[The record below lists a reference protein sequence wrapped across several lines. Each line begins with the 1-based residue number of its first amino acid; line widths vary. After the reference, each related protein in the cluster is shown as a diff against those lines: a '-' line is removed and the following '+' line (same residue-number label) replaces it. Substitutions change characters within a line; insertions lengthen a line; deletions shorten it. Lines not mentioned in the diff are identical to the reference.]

1 MFDTYWQVDYL
12 SKVIIAFGSKEDNVS
27 IILDNQGSIITQLLL
42 KFEKP
47 LVFFLIKFHSRFLLR
62 IKQYCNLGTHG
73 NWLVL
78 CIFYKLLRF

>member
-12 SKVIIAFGSKEDNVS
+12 SKAIIAFGSKEDNVS

-47 LVFFLIKFHSRFLLR
+47 LFFFVI
-62 IKQYCNLGTHG
+62 
-73 NWLVL
+73 
-78 CIFYKLLRF
+78 